1 MSATLS
7 SPASVA
13 NASSIATYTAAHVL
27 MVEPNE
33 FRFNDE
39 TSSTNAFQHTD
50 AVANIASL
58 ALVQHRA
65 LRDLLTSNG
74 VTVTLFQADASTPDA
89 PFCNNWFSTHPAM
102 AGLRD
107 AAGTIEEDV
116 PPTLVLYPLLAPNR
130 RRERSAALV
139 DGLFRRLYPRVIN
152 MAFHEERGRYLESTG
167 SLCMHDGARTVYAAL
182 SPRTDRELAAAW
194 AERMGYRLVAFH
206 ARDAGGMLYYHTNVM
221 MFIGHG
227 LAGVCLE
234 SIDVAERATVE
245 QALAQSGLSVIAITR
260 EQAANFCGNA
270 LSLTNARGERLL
282 AMSSRAWQ
290 HFNAAQQ
297 SAIEARC
304 RVLHTDLSAFEQ
316 VGGGSARC
324 LIGELF

>member
-1 MSATLS
+1 MTPQAAIT
-7 SPASVA
+7 
-13 NASSIATYTAAHVL
+13 TYTAAHVL
-27 MVEPNE
+27 MVEPNA

-39 TSSTNAFQHTD
+39 TSATNAFQHGEAGGD
-50 AVANIASL
+50 IAAL
-58 ALVQHRA
+58 ALAQHRA
-65 LRDLLTSNG
+65 LRDLLTANG
-74 VTVTLFQADASTPDA
+74 VTVTLCQADVATPDA

-107 AAGTIEEDV
+107 AAGILEEDV

-130 RRERSAALV
+130 RRERNAALV

-152 MAFHEERGRYLESTG
+152 MAFHEERGRFLESTG

-206 ARDAGGMLYYHTNVM
+206 ARDAAGMLYYHTNVM

-234 SIDVAERATVE
+234 SIDAAERPMVE
-245 QALAQSGLSVIAITR
+245 QALASSGLDVIALSR
-260 EQAANFCGNA
+260 DQAANFCGNA

-282 AMSSRAWQ
+282 AMSSRAWA
-290 HFNAAQQ
+290 HFTADQRRVV
-297 SAIEARC
+297 EARC
-304 RVLHTDLSAFEQ
+304 RVLHADLSAFED